1 MTFIR
6 SRWSTVIIA
15 VMFGTLAAFGV
26 SRCEGPGPHPFT
38 QVAHVTR
45 IPSGFL
51 LKFTVLPHRNEAM
64 YCSLQTP
71 DPYPIP
77 ALVCVPYQLPY
88 VP

>member
-1 MTFIR
+1 MSLLVR
-6 SRWSTVIIA
+6 QPWLWLVTVALAIG
-15 VMFGTLAAFGV
+15 VLFGI

-38 QVAHVTR
+38 SVAHVTR

-51 LKFTVLPHRNEAM
+51 MKFTVLPHRNEAM

-88 VP
+88 VL